1 MLRLKL
7 IHGLVKGAVVSI
19 FTYHHLVTTYV
30 SWCAIRAWKVFYF
43 FMQVNI
49 EYLKITWRES
59 DWLPCIYD
67 NLISY
72 GRSVYCYICKFQSRN
87 CLKLV
92 EYFLTKKILY
102 IDDKVQDCSILSAL
116 MMEIQHSCA
125 KPWYPIKFATLSG
138 SLNLCITFSVTS
150 RKLVSESLEDT
161 HSTKTQFCC
170 ALFCCGYVVIIGFMG
185 IIYP

>member
-1 MLRLKL
+1 MYLSML
-7 IHGLVKGAVVSI
+7 GLMLAKGPVVSVL
-19 FTYHHLVTTYV
+19 TYHHLVTTYV

-116 MMEIQHSCA
+116 MMEIQQSYA
-125 KPWYPIKFATLSG
+125 KPWYSIKYAHWVGHWSFVSP
-138 SLNLCITFSVTS
+138 
-150 RKLVSESLEDT
+150 LVSLPGSWYQN
-161 HSTKTQFCC
+161 H
-170 ALFCCGYVVIIGFMG
+170 
-185 IIYP
+185 